1 MKLDDLYEYSKAVS
15 YYADNKKNNVLSNEG
30 KEHAVI
36 VFENIFRTA
45 EKKVSIYA
53 KNIFSPDNEVTC
65 SAPYVEEIRKFLSKP
80 NTSMQ
85 ILLQEYDEE
94 LSYNVLRD
102 ELKKYPDKVSFK
114 INDVKKVREG
124 ESYVHF
130 CIADG
135 RMYRME
141 YNTGNRK
148 ARCNFNDPEAVAK
161 YQEVFTRLFNDVTT
175 KASSL

>member
-1 MKLDDLYEYSKAVS
+1 MKLDDLYEYGKAVS

-53 KNIFSPDNEVTC
+53 RNIFSPDNTVT
-65 SAPYVEEIRKFLSKP
+65 SSTPYVEEIKKFLSKP

-85 ILLQEYDEE
+85 ILLQEYDKE

-102 ELKKYPDKVSFK
+102 ELKKYPDRVTVKVIS
-114 INDVKKVREG
+114 VKKVKEG
-124 ESYVHF
+124 EAFVHF

-141 YNTGNRK
+141 YDTGDRK
-148 ARCNFNDPEAVAK
+148 ARCNFNDSETVAK
-161 YQEVFTRLFNDVTT
+161 YQDVFTRLYMDSATQEVC
-175 KASSL
+175 L

>member
-1 MKLDDLYEYSKAVS
+1 MKLDDLYEYGKAVS

-53 KNIFSPDNEVTC
+53 RNIFSPDNTVT
-65 SAPYVEEIRKFLSKP
+65 SSTPYVEEIKKFLSKP

-85 ILLQEYDEE
+85 ILLQDYDNE

-102 ELKKYPDKVSFK
+102 ELK
-114 INDVKKVREG
+114 
-124 ESYVHF
+124 
-130 CIADG
+130 
-135 RMYRME
+135 
-141 YNTGNRK
+141 
-148 ARCNFNDPEAVAK
+148 
-161 YQEVFTRLFNDVTT
+161 
-175 KASSL
+175 